1 MTEPRRLRRRPL
13 LRLGL
18 CALAALVL
26 IPGCSP
32 EKAAP
37 EPEDPPRA
45 EESLPAA
52 SQTEIP
58 EEEPPAEAL
67 SPDGLPLVIPLEA
80 SEEEVPALE
89 EGGPAAAL
97 ASEDVVY
104 SDRLDSGAELEI
116 RRVTAEVQ
124 YDPPVVFYDVYAL
137 TRTPETEWRVLGL
150 LDGYNHY
157 VRNGLD
163 VAERVPDILGQEGWQ
178 ISLVRG
184 AAAVHSWYFAATPE
198 GAEFLFDVGS
208 SQEAEVTDLD
218 GDGQGEAWE
227 FYNHGDTGWS
237 FYDRDSEGRYWR
249 YFLTAGPDAPLGAVM
264 VPGKG
269 YIPADREGKPL
280 FSEDG
285 NPLGPYVLEDG
296 VLRLYMEEDTEGG
309 M

>member
-1 MTEPRRLRRRPL
+1 MTPDPQRPRSRARFRAGLV
-13 LRLGL
+13 L
-18 CALAALVL
+18 CALAALAL
-26 IPGCSP
+26 LSGCSP

-37 EPEDPPRA
+37 EPEEPPRA

-52 SQTEIP
+52 SQTEAP
-58 EEEPPAEAL
+58 EEEPPEEAL

-80 SEEEVPALE
+80 QEPDPPGLPTGAPE
-89 EGGPAAAL
+89 AAL

-137 TRTPETEWRVLGL
+137 TRTPEMDWRVLGL
-150 LDGYNHY
+150 LEGYNHY
-157 VRNGLD
+157 VGHGLD

-178 ISLVRG
+178 ISFCIG
-184 AAAVHSWYFAATPE
+184 AAAMISWYFAATPA
-198 GAEFLFDVGS
+198 GAELVLDVGS

-237 FYDRDSEGRYWR
+237 FYDRDESGRYWR
-249 YFLTAGPDAPLGAVM
+249 YFLTAGPEAPLGAVM
-264 VPGKG
+264 VPEKG
-269 YIPADREGKPL
+269 YVPADREGNPL
-280 FSEDG
+280 LGEDG
-285 NPLGPYVLEDG
+285 NILGPYVLEDG
-296 VLRLYMEEDTEGG
+296 ALHLRMEEPP
-309 M
+309 

>member
-1 MTEPRRLRRRPL
+1 MTEPRSPKRRPL

-18 CALAALVL
+18 GLCTLAALAL
-26 IPGCSP
+26 MFGCSP

-37 EPEDPPRA
+37 EPGDPPRM
-45 EESLPAA
+45 EEPLPAV
-52 SQTEIP
+52 SPDTLP
-58 EEEPPAEAL
+58 EKEPEEAL

-80 SEEEVPALE
+80 HEEETLFLD
-89 EGGPAAAL
+89 EGDPEAAL

-150 LDGYNHY
+150 LEGYNHY
-157 VRNGLD
+157 VGHGLD

-218 GDGQGEAWE
+218 GDGQGEARE

-237 FYDRDSEGRYWR
+237 FYDRDAEGRLWR
-249 YFLTAGPDAPLGAVM
+249 YFLPAGPGAPLDEAESEKGL
-264 VPGKG
+264 VPAGM
-269 YIPADREGKPL
+269 EGNAL
-280 FSEDG
+280 LEEDG
-285 NPLGPYVLEDG
+285 NPLGPYLLKDG
-296 VLRLYMEEDTEGG
+296 ALHLQEEREP
-309 M
+309 

>member
-237 FYDRDSEGRYWR
+237 FYDRDSEGQYWR